1 MSKLLCTASIQR
13 RSTSWEK
20 SCKTPKVGGK
30 NHPFFFAYSNL
41 QKEKTLM
48 LPLYT
53 LYSRILRFYLSG
65 ACLEVPPGDLTVC
78 HGKQPVKAHDLRMI
92 LPWPLSKLAKITAGY
107 INIYCIIKA
116 LYSFPKFPLNL
127 RRFITAC
134 RPNKKPLKG
143 FQQTY
148 KSQRVDGSHDV
159 FALVTSHGHLS
170 FWIWIIHIILMLVYW
185 RAVLTM
191 DHG

>member
-1 MSKLLCTASIQR
+1 MHCFDPEKKHILGKIMQNPKGW
-13 RSTSWEK
+13 WEK
-20 SCKTPKVGGK
+20 PPIV
-30 NHPFFFAYSNL
+30 FAYSNL

-53 LYSRILRFYLSG
+53 LYSRISRFYLSG

-78 HGKQPVKAHDLRMI
+78 HGKQPVKAHDLPMI
-92 LPWPLSKLAKITAGY
+92 LPWPLSKLAKIAAGY

-116 LYSFPKFPLNL
+116 LYSFPICPLNL

-134 RPNKKPLKG
+134 RLNKKPLKG

-148 KSQRVDGSHDV
+148 ESQRVDGSHDV

-170 FWIWIIHIILMLVYW
+170 FWMWIIHIILMLVYW

-191 DHG
+191 DHR